1 MSATRIVEA
10 LQPGSARIAA
20 LITDSSATFVSKVQA
35 FLEETA
41 AASRELFEKQIAN
54 VLIILLAPASM
65 VALVFG
71 LWRLGA
77 DLAWTGTFV
86 ISDGFFSHWQVWLA
100 LAGALRLAASWLQL
114 RVHARA
120 KTFEEN

>member
-1 MSATRIVEA
+1 MTRIGGA
-10 LQPGSARIAA
+10 APADSARAVTLLADTSSTFSSKLQALVEEAA
-20 LITDSSATFVSKVQA
+20 LGLRI
-35 FLEETA
+35 
-41 AASRELFEKQIAN
+41 FEKQLVN

-65 VALVFG
+65 IALVFG

-100 LAGALRLAASWLQL
+100 LAGALRLAAWWLQF

>member
-20 LITDSSATFVSKVQA
+20 LITDTSATFISKVQA

-41 AASRELFEKQIAN
+41 AASRELFEKQLAN

-71 LWRLGA
+71 LWRLGS

-100 LAGALRLAASWLQL
+100 LAAALRLAAWWLQS

>member
-1 MSATRIVEA
+1 MRAATLLADTSSTFSSRLQA
-10 LQPGSARIAA
+10 L
-20 LITDSSATFVSKVQA
+20 V
-35 FLEETA
+35 EETA
-41 AASRELFEKQIAN
+41 LGLRDLFEKQLVN

-65 VALVFG
+65 IALVFG

-100 LAGALRLAASWLQL
+100 LAGALKLAAWWLQF
-114 RVHARA
+114 RVHTRA

>member
-1 MSATRIVEA
+1 LTRIGEA
-10 LQPGSARIAA
+10 AHAGSVRAVT
-20 LITDSSATFVSKVQA
+20 LITDTSSTFSSKLQA
-35 FLEETA
+35 LVEEA
-41 AASRELFEKQIAN
+41 ALGLRDLFEKQLVNI
-54 VLIILLAPASM
+54 LIILLAPASM

-100 LAGALRLAASWLQL
+100 LATALRLAAWWLQF
-114 RVHARA
+114 RVHERK

>member
-1 MSATRIVEA
+1 MRAVTLLADTSSTFSSKLQALVEE
-10 LQPGSARIAA
+10 AA
-20 LITDSSATFVSKVQA
+20 LALRD
-35 FLEETA
+35 
-41 AASRELFEKQIAN
+41 LFQNQLAN
-54 VLIILLAPASM
+54 ILIILLAPASM

-71 LWRLGA
+71 LWRLGS

-100 LAGALRLAASWLQL
+100 LAGALRLAAWWLQF

>member
-1 MSATRIVEA
+1 MTRIGGAAPGASVRAATLLADTSSTFSSRLQA
-10 LQPGSARIAA
+10 L
-20 LITDSSATFVSKVQA
+20 V
-35 FLEETA
+35 EETA
-41 AASRELFEKQIAN
+41 LGLRDLFEKQLVN

-65 VALVFG
+65 IALVFG

-100 LAGALRLAASWLQL
+100 LAGALRLAAWWLQF